1 MKICVLDGKTMGDDF
16 DYSRFEEFGELTVF
30 DETENS
36 QVKERIKGY
45 DIVIINKVVVDK
57 ESIQANESLKM
68 IALLSTG
75 TNVVDLKAAKERG
88 VAVCNVAGYSTVS
101 VVQHTFALL
110 LELWEKIS
118 LYDQFIK
125 SGEYT
130 KSGMFTSYLK
140 PYNEINGKVWGI
152 IGFGT
157 IGKAVAKAAEAFGAR
172 VIFYSI
178 SGKADEGAYESV
190 SFKELLEK
198 SDIISIHCALS
209 DKTKNLISENEFK
222 LMKKNSVIINVGR
235 GTIINEKDLAKAID
249 NDEIGGACL
258 DVFENEPIKDNN
270 PLLNIKNRD
279 KIVLTPHIAWAS
291 IEARGRLI
299 DEVYKNIRAFLCGEN
314 RNRVD

>member
-1 MKICVLDGKTMGDDF
+1 MKICVLDGKTMGEGF
-16 DYSRFEEFGELTVF
+16 DYSRFEELGELTVF

-45 DIVIINKVVVDK
+45 DIVIINKVVIDR
-57 ESIQANESLKM
+57 ESIEANDSLKM

-75 TNVVDLKAAKERG
+75 TNVVDLKAAKERRI
-88 VAVCNVAGYSTVS
+88 AVCNVAGYSTVS

-118 LYDQFIK
+118 LYDEFIK

-140 PYNEINGKVWGI
+140 QFNEISGKVWGI

-157 IGKAVAKAAEAFGAR
+157 IGRAVAKVAEAFGAR

-178 SGKADEGAYESV
+178 SGKEAQEGFESV
-190 SFKELLEK
+190 SFNELLEK

-209 DKTKNLISENEFK
+209 DETKNLISEKEFK
-222 LMKKNSVIINVGR
+222 LMKKDSVIINVGR
-235 GTIINEKDLAKAID
+235 GSIINENDLAKAID
-249 NDEIGGACL
+249 NGEIGGACL
-258 DVFENEPIKDNN
+258 DVFENEPIKENN
-270 PLLNIKNRD
+270 SLLNIKNRD
-279 KIVLTPHIAWAS
+279 KIVFTPHIAWAS

-299 DEVYKNIRAFLCGEN
+299 DEVYKNINAFLCGEN